1 MLDDSQLIQSEK
13 TTDSADCHL
22 LLGWSLIA
30 FAIGYL
36 LLPAVGMLIFRRGTP
51 GQAAVAVGGTLLS
64 LLILM
69 TWGRIRSGSWRALFM
84 QLDLK
89 RQSLT
94 GILLLLPMALV
105 IALVGGALTLG
116 WTWAAERCG
125 IEFGLPPTI
134 EIMRNGSLWQ
144 VIGLSFSALA
154 AAPLFEEILFRKA
167 LNGFLKNWC
176 GVIPA
181 ALITAVVFAAMH
193 FSWQQLPG
201 LMFFSIVW
209 QWCYYRSRSL
219 LTAVILHFFNNLFS
233 VVMLWAVRCWGSGMD
248 I

>member
-1 MLDDSQLIQSEK
+1 MLDEDQLLPGEK
-13 TTDSADCHL
+13 TADDGDCSWML
-22 LLGWSLIA
+22 WWSLIA
-30 FAIGYL
+30 FAVGYL
-36 LLPAVGMLIFRRGTP
+36 LLPAAGMLIFKRGTP

-64 LLILM
+64 LLLLLAA
-69 TWGRIRSGSWRALFM
+69 GRQRCGSWRAFFT

-89 RQSLT
+89 WPPLK
-94 GILLLLPMALV
+94 IVLLLLPMALV
-105 IALVGGALTLG
+105 IALTGGALTLG

-125 IEFGLPPTI
+125 IKFALPPTI

-154 AAPLFEEILFRKA
+154 AAPLFEEILFRRA
-167 LNGFLKNWC
+167 LCGFLKNWC

-181 ALITAVVFAAMH
+181 ALVTAVVFAAMH
-193 FSWQQLPG
+193 FNWQQLPG
-201 LMFFSIVW
+201 LMFFSIAW